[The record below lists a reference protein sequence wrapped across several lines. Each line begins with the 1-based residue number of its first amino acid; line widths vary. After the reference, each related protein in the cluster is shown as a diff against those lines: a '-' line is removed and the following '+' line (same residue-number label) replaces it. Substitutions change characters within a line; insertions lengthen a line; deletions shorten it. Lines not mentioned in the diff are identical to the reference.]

1 MIRWGLQPYNLL
13 QRRYRA
19 AATAHTSIG
28 QVAEFDN
35 DEAPDPLPASRRFDS
50 GLRCLH
56 AALFRSA
63 LILHST
69 PHGEV
74 DHDCAAL
81 DEEPSYALGLAS
93 FELHREGATAV
104 EKDRHSETGVLEIDA
119 CI

>member
-63 LILHST
+63 L
-69 PHGEV
+69 
-74 DHDCAAL
+74 